1 MELPTRWAYADPAD
15 PAGIIEHC
23 PQDASLHRLFGCFKL
38 AADVLGQD
46 YGRTFGMPSVCFG
59 AGCVTGR

>member
-1 MELPTRWAYADPAD
+1 VELPTRWAYADPAD

-46 YGRTFGMPSVCFG
+46 
-59 AGCVTGR
+59 